1 MKILKDITDLDLSPH
16 PAGQLEESQPR
27 SAKTM
32 VSDIPWLVPQRKN
45 DKQMSGRPAV
55 DSR

>member
-32 VSDIPWLVPQRKN
+32 VSNIPWLVPQRKN
-45 DKQMSGRPAV
+45 DENRSGALV
-55 DSR
+55 